1 MPENNFTDE
10 KLQHY
15 LFRTEK
21 PDYTVPEREPRP
33 EPAVLSPHEP
43 RPEPTVLSPDKPR
56 SEPVDLF
63 PADPRTGLSRRP
75 PPSHE
80 KSEETIR
87 RNQLI
92 EEIKNLTPKAIE
104 ALEEMISNSRI
115 QAMAR
120 VKAIE
125 LALSYAL
132 GKPETPFRLEAAGG
146 ERVIEASERIER
158 IVRNIRIAPP
168 DSPPANPP
176 SSPSAI
182 PQEGSSGHAG

>member
-21 PDYTVPEREPRP
+21 PDYTVPEREPRSEPAVLSPDEPRP
-33 EPAVLSPHEP
+33 EPAVLSPA
-43 RPEPTVLSPDKPR
+43 
-56 SEPVDLF
+56 PV
-63 PADPRTGLSRRP
+63 PADPRSGFPRRP
-75 PPSHE
+75 PPSRE

-120 VKAIE
+120 VKASE

-168 DSPPANPP
+168 ANPP

-182 PQEGSSGHAG
+182 PQEGSADHAG